1 MSKLQDFE
9 DRIVE
14 AIKSVLPKVEV
25 SAFPDKPE
33 NYKPTRENVVLISYE
48 GRKLT
53 DVRDTVETMPT
64 FDVVFRITF
73 AYVNRRTV
81 TGIYTDLE
89 AVRAALQGLEPDPA
103 TFQSSPFTLEN
114 EFFDRYNAG
123 SKRWEYI
130 QLYTFKEFFNNV

>member
-1 MSKLQDFE
+1 MSKLEDFE
-9 DRIVE
+9 DRIIS
-14 AIKSVLPKVEV
+14 AIKAVLPKVEV

-33 NYKPTRENVVLISYE
+33 SYKPTRENVVLISYE
-48 GRKLT
+48 GRKLAE
-53 DVRDTVETMPT
+53 VRDTVETMAT

-81 TGIYTDLE
+81 TGIYTDME
-89 AVRAALQGLEPDPA
+89 IVRAALQGLEPDPIDNNA
-103 TFQSSPFTLEN
+103 SYFALEN